1 MDRRRKPVDGAGTYL
16 VQSRTP
22 LVETTVGSAAM
33 PSVQHHRAVAPLV
46 GVAFGLL
53 VAACSGTGGGGGAY
67 GGHGASASPSSAPAS
82 GSGMITTAT
91 SGSLG
96 SYLVGPDG
104 LTLYF
109 DTKDSQGTS
118 NCSGACATAWPP
130 LTVPSGQQPKAG
142 SGVSGTLGT
151 ITRSDGSQQVTYDGF
166 PLYYWKG
173 DSKPGDVTGQN
184 VNGFVVASTSG
195 MSGGSGVSPSPAAS
209 PSASASGGYGY

>member
-1 MDRRRKPVDGAGTYL
+1 
-16 VQSRTP
+16 
-22 LVETTVGSAAM
+22 M
-33 PSVQHHRAVAPLV
+33 PSVHHHRVVAPLV

-53 VAACSGTGGGGGAY
+53 VAACSGTGGAGGGAY
-67 GGHGASASPSSAPAS
+67 GGHGSTSSPSSAPAS
-82 GSGMITTAT
+82 GSVTVATAT
-91 SGSLG
+91 SASLG
-96 SYLVGPDG
+96 SYLVGPNG

-142 SGVSGTLGT
+142 SGVTGTLGT

-195 MSGGSGVSPSPAAS
+195 MSGGSGASPS